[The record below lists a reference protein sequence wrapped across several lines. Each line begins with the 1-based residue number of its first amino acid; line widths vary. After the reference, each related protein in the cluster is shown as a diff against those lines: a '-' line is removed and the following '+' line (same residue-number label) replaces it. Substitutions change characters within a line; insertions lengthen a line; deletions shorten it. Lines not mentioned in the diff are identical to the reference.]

1 MAPRICRTTPLKRK
15 QKGDGPWN
23 EEEHANGIQALNMGL
38 EIGRRVVLLGWRPK
52 EDHEDER
59 DKPDGKVDV
68 ETPTP
73 RGSVGEATT
82 DQRAHDGG
90 ETEHQAEQA
99 LECGSLVQGDHGNHD
114 QHATREDAGGCQTSN
129 GPSDD
134 EHDGALSSAANSRAG
149 LKDHHADKKDP
160 IVSQLVKG
168 ENGRDR
174 RGPQGSR
181 CDIGGTI
188 WTHHFMS

>member
-1 MAPRICRTTPLKRK
+1 
-15 QKGDGPWN
+15 
-23 EEEHANGIQALNMGL
+23 MGL

-99 LECGSLVQGDHGNHD
+99 LECGSLVQGNHGNHD
-114 QHATREDAGGCQTSN
+114 QHAAREDAGGCQTSN

-160 IVSQLVKG
+160 IVSQSVKG
-168 ENGRDR
+168 EM
-174 RGPQGSR
+174 
-181 CDIGGTI
+181 GGTRGVHKGADVTLEGQYGPTI
-188 WTHHFMS
+188 SCRRTCRCGRTPVGHRQWSTCRQRHTSRYLPGF